1 MKNNASGMIT
11 HLPNLHN
18 VSGASNSSKTRAGSN
33 TSAHNQVARGA
44 PPNNMPHVN
53 TVITMSKEMVS
64 TKISG
69 LSNLNVIKKKSIK
82 TRKGGTRH
90 DSKSSFASDVN
101 TQKLLLSTHSRDG
114 SSNKKQPVL
123 NPTSQTMNNS
133 IQSTCSGTN
142 SAMKPEDKIRRFRN
156 KMERILTT
164 NIDARDRYD
173 IDDPLCCVEYVT
185 DICDHMLKTESNF
198 LPKLGYMKIQPD
210 INDRMRGILIDWL
223 IEVHLK
229 FKLVPE
235 TLYLTVNLIDR
246 YLEIE
251 QVKRDKLQLVGVTAM
266 LIACKYEEIYPPEVK
281 DFVYITDNAYTKQE
295 IMDMEYLMLKKFN
308 FNVTVIS
315 SFRFLERFNKLS
327 QDSESM
333 FYLAQYMLELALVEY
348 KMIKYK
354 PSMLASGAIYLAHK
368 IMNKPD
374 AWPLKVEQYS
384 GLKEKD
390 VRM

>member
-1 MKNNASGMIT
+1 MIT

-33 TSAHNQVARGA
+33 TSSHNQVARGMA
-44 PPNNMPHVN
+44 QNNMPHMN

-64 TKISG
+64 TKING
-69 LSNLNVIKKKSIK
+69 LSNLNIVKKKNIK
-82 TRKGGTRH
+82 TRKSNTRH
-90 DSKSSFASDVN
+90 DSKSSFVSEASQ
-101 TQKLLLSTHSRDG
+101 QKVFLSTHSRDG
-114 SSNKKQPVL
+114 SSTKKSHIL

-133 IQSTCSGTN
+133 IQSNCSGTG
-142 SAMKPEDKIRRFRN
+142 SAMDPDEKLRRFRN
-156 KMERILTT
+156 KMERVLTT
-164 NIDARDRYD
+164 NVDARDRYD
-173 IDDPLCCVEYVT
+173 IDDPLCCVEYVN
-185 DICDHMLKTESNF
+185 DICDHMLKTEALY
-198 LPKLGYMKIQPD
+198 LPTFGYMKIQPD
-210 INDRMRGILIDWL
+210 INDRMRSILVDWL

-251 QVKRDKLQLVGVTAM
+251 AVKRDKLQLIGVTAM

-281 DFVYITDNAYTKQE
+281 DFVYITDNAYSKEE
-295 IMDMEYLMLKKFN
+295 IQDMEYLMLKKFN

-315 SFRFLERFNKLS
+315 SYRFIERFTKLS
-327 QDSESM
+327 QDSEAM
-333 FYLAQYMLELALVEY
+333 FFLIQYLLELSMVEY

-354 PSMLASGAIYLAHK
+354 PSMIASGALYLSHK
-368 IMNKPD
+368 IMGK
-374 AWPLKVEQYS
+374 AESWPLKVEQYS

-390 VRM
+390 VRP

>member
-1 MKNNASGMIT
+1 MIT

-18 VSGASNSSKTRAGSN
+18 ISGASNSSKTRAGSN
-33 TSAHNQVARGA
+33 TSAHNHIGRGLGQ
-44 PPNNMPHVN
+44 NNMPNVN
-53 TVITMSKEMVS
+53 TVITMSKEMVTS
-64 TKISG
+64 KVNG
-69 LSNLNVIKKKSIK
+69 LGGLNIVKKKSIK
-82 TRKGGTRH
+82 TRKSGTRH

-101 TQKLLLSTHSRDG
+101 PGKVFLSTHSRDG
-114 SSNKKQPVL
+114 SSNKKRQFL

-133 IQSTCSGTN
+133 IQSTCSGNN
-142 SAMKPEDKIRRFRN
+142 SAVKPDEKLRRFKN

-164 NIDARDRYD
+164 NIDARDRKD
-173 IDDPLCCVEYVT
+173 IDDPLCCVEYVNEV
-185 DICDHMLKTESNF
+185 CDHMLKTETKF
-198 LPKLGYMKIQPD
+198 LPSPGYMKMQSD
-210 INDRMRGILIDWL
+210 INERMRGILIDWL

-251 QVKRDKLQLVGVTAM
+251 AVKRDKLQLIGVTAM

-281 DFVYITDNAYTKQE
+281 DFVYITDNAYTKTE

-315 SFRFLERFNKLS
+315 SYRFIERFTKLAG
-327 QDSESM
+327 DSEVM
-333 FYLAQYMLELALVEY
+333 FFLIQYMLELSMVEY

-354 PSMLASGAIYLAHK
+354 PSLLASSAMYLAHK
-368 IMNKPD
+368 IMGKPD

-384 GLKEKD
+384 CLKEKD
-390 VRM
+390 VRP